1 MKNTFCNSCGL
12 TKDRREFTKW
22 LDDTSSARHCD
33 PCKGKPHQKQVIIEK
48 QIARRKMLS
57 ESKTAAVYK
66 HFPKLESSETS
77 RKLRDA
83 LFDKEMRLELSDY
96 E

>member
-1 MKNTFCNSCGL
+1 MKNTFCNSCML
-12 TKDRREFTKW
+12 TKPENEFVEW
-22 LDDTSSARHCD
+22 LADKSRARHCD
-33 PCKGKPHQKQVIIEK
+33 GCKSKAHQKQVIVEK

-57 ESKTAAVYK
+57 ESKVAAVYK

-83 LFDKEMRLELSDY
+83 LFDKELRQELADY